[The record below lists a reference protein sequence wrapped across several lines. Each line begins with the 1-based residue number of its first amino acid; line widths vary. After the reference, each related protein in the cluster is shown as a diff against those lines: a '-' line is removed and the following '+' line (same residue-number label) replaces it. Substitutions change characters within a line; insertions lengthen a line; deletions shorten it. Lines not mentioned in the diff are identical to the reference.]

1 MKKKI
6 IISCLAFLAIS
17 RLNAQEVKPCSTDE
31 MNEQY
36 FLDHPEEQSA
46 ILKARQDLLK
56 HSSNYE
62 QSSNKAAGTVYT
74 IPIVFHVLHQ
84 GGFENISDAQVY
96 DAVRVINEDFRKLNQ
111 DTTAIIPAFKGIA
124 ADMEIQVALPTLDP
138 NGNCTNGIDR
148 IFTDETNQGSDRSKL
163 NQWPRDKYLNIWV
176 VKRIASGAAG
186 YAYYP
191 ASTVS
196 RPQIDG
202 IVVLND
208 YVGSIGTSAIGRAR
222 TLTHEIGH
230 YLNLPH
236 LWGSTND
243 PGLQSNCG
251 TDDGIS
257 DTPNSIGWQSCNLNG
272 TTCGSLDNVQN
283 YMEYSYCS
291 RMFTQGQG
299 LRMRATM
306 TSSVAGRNNLWSASN
321 LAAVGIGLQPVL
333 CKAEFEASES
343 VICAGDTVIFSD
355 LSYANPTTWMWQF
368 NGASPS
374 TANIPQP
381 SAVYNQPGLY
391 DVSLM
396 VFNGGMN
403 KSITKSN
410 LIRVNST
417 IADTTSESFV
427 ESFENQAY
435 LDNKWLFSEDFGGG
449 KFQTTTNT
457 SVSGASSLYFDN
469 MTYSRDN
476 QLVSIIS
483 PSFDLAALSNA
494 KIKFSYAYATK
505 NGSSNDEFNIYSS
518 IDCGKTWNPRFG
530 LIGNTMTTAAPT
542 TTAFVPQNSNEWNSF
557 TIPLTAVTN
566 FDNVRF
572 KFEFAGNQGNNFFL
586 DDINITGTLVGLSSN
601 SVVDESVS
609 LFPNP
614 SNSMNVNL
622 QFELAN
628 SVNSMVVR
636 IMDITGKT
644 IRTTIVNSLNS
655 GINQITLATNDLNSG
670 LYIVNINVDNQQLNK
685 KLLVK

>member
-1 MKKKI
+1 
-6 IISCLAFLAIS
+6 
-17 RLNAQEVKPCSTDE
+17 
-31 MNEQY
+31 
-36 FLDHPEEQSA
+36 
-46 ILKARQDLLK
+46 
-56 HSSNYE
+56 
-62 QSSNKAAGTVYT
+62 
-74 IPIVFHVLHQ
+74 
-84 GGFENISDAQVY
+84 
-96 DAVRVINEDFRKLNQ
+96 
-111 DTTAIIPAFKGIA
+111 
-124 ADMEIQVALPTLDP
+124 
-138 NGNCTNGIDR
+138 
-148 IFTDETNQGSDRSKL
+148 
-163 NQWPRDKYLNIWV
+163 
-176 VKRIASGAAG
+176 
-186 YAYYP
+186 
-191 ASTVS
+191 
-196 RPQIDG
+196 
-202 IVVLND
+202 
-208 YVGSIGTSAIGRAR
+208 
-222 TLTHEIGH
+222 
-230 YLNLPH
+230 
-236 LWGSTND
+236 
-243 PGLQSNCG
+243 
-251 TDDGIS
+251 
-257 DTPNSIGWQSCNLNG
+257 
-272 TTCGSLDNVQN
+272 
-283 YMEYSYCS
+283 
-291 RMFTQGQG
+291 MFTQGQG